1 MRKATGQSLRL
12 GGMLIEMLGVMGV
25 MTGKGDIESLRLRLP
40 GGTVVSPAWFAVVLG
55 FAMWLFGTIL
65 VSSKRSSRTKP

>member
-1 MRKATGQSLRL
+1 MKKGTGQSLRL

-40 GGTVVSPAWFAVVLG
+40 GDTVVSPAWTAVVLG
-55 FAMWLFGTIL
+55 FVIWLVGTIL
-65 VSSKRSSRTKP
+65 VASSRTSRPKL